1 MQYAGISILGRTSNR
16 LLQLYVQMGPQN
28 FVQIW
33 TSRQELKKKC
43 SVHEQLHNLI
53 QMLTKAVENSYQLS
67 QVTFK
72 GYYKHIR

>member
-33 TSRQELKKKC
+33 TSRQELKKNALC
-43 SVHEQLHNLI
+43 MNNYI
-53 QMLTKAVENSYQLS
+53 
-67 QVTFK
+67 
-72 GYYKHIR
+72 I